1 MRKENSSFK
10 TDFLSE
16 AGTFMENRD
25 YFAYVELDDR
35 ACWIVADGCDND
47 VEVRSAE
54 MAVQCLLENFTHRP
68 TMSKRKLESYLQEAQ
83 DWLRLE
89 SRRVRLKASLIMVV
103 TDYTRIVWAVAGNAR
118 LYHFR
123 GGRLLGQSKD
133 LSLAQAM
140 ADRESISAYKVDRHE
155 ERHNLL
161 QYVGKPEGLEPFI
174 SKKTALND
182 GDVLLLVTPGMWESV
197 DVPEMLDSLEDT
209 EDPTALVDTLEEV
222 LLSKQQPVIG
232 NYTAA
237 AVYVDKV
244 YKEDKKK
251 WSKWV
256 KRIALVMIPVI
267 IAAGF
272 AIYYKSRTAARMA
285 EGLANM
291 LEYEQTGDTYVEE
304 RNYAQALKSY
314 SEARAEAKKLKDKV
328 HIALYGVKYK
338 KVDLIVAGD
347 GFLKD
352 GDYEKALTQYKKA
365 KEETKNDGLYD
376 QQELDQKISQ
386 IDEYVRIAAI
396 VQEADLKAEGQ
407 DYSAAVLLY
416 KQARKAALNVGFADG
431 EKEIKT
437 KLDEAE
443 AKIAELV
450 KEQKLLKAENL
461 EKRGDR
467 SFAAGNYEAA
477 IDAYTQAQAIYQ
489 EIAVLEPVFKLER
502 SIGKAEDKLNPV
514 PSPAAGGDAGMGDG
528 GGAGSDGTG
537 SGSEANSAAG
547 GSSAG
552 SGNASSSA
560 GNNSGASGSGG
571 TGNNSGASGSGADAS
586 GAGGTA
592 NSTADA
598 GSSAGSGAGT
608 GGGTVD
614 ATPAATPAPTK
625 APDQEATQQANT
637 TG

>member
-54 MAVQCLLENFTHRP
+54 MAVQCLLENFTHKP

-89 SRRVRLKASLIMVV
+89 SRRVRLKVSLIMVV

-123 GGRLLGQSKD
+123 GGRLLQQSKD

-140 ADRESISAYKVDRHE
+140 ADRESISSYKVDRHE

-237 AVYVDKV
+237 AIYVDKV

-285 EGLANM
+285 ESLANM

-347 GFLKD
+347 GFLKE

-416 KQARKAALNVGFADG
+416 KQARKAALNVGFVEG

-489 EIAVLEPVFKLER
+489 EIAVLEPVLKLER

-514 PSPAAGGDAGMGDG
+514 PSPAAGGDAGTGDG
-528 GGAGSDGTG
+528 GGAGNTGTG
-537 SGSEANSAAG
+537 SGANSDAG

-560 GNNSGASGSGG
+560 GNNG
-571 TGNNSGASGSGADAS
+571 GASGSGADAS

-608 GGGTVD
+608 SGGAVA
-614 ATPAATPAPTK
+614 ATPAATPTPTSV
-625 APDQEATQQANT
+625 PSDLEATEQANT

>member
-47 VEVRSAE
+47 LDVRSAE
-54 MAVQCLLENFTHRP
+54 MVVQCLLENFTHKP
-68 TMSKRKLESYLQEAQ
+68 TMSKRKLEAYLQEAQ

-89 SRRVRLKASLIMVV
+89 SRRVRLKASLIMVA

-123 GGRLLGQSKD
+123 GGRLLQQSKD

-182 GDVLLLVTPGMWESV
+182 GDVLLLVTPGIWESV
-197 DVPEMLDSLEDT
+197 DLPEMLDSLEDT

-222 LLSKQQPVIG
+222 LLSKQQPIIG

-272 AIYYKSRTAARMA
+272 AIYYKGRTAARIA
-285 EGLANM
+285 EGIANM

-365 KEETKNDGLYD
+365 KEETKSDELYD

-386 IDEYVRIAAI
+386 IDEYVRIAAM
-396 VQEADLKAEGQ
+396 VQEADLLAEGQ

-416 KQARKAALNVGFADG
+416 KQARKAALNVGFAEG

-489 EIAVLEPVFKLER
+489 EIAVLEPVLKLER

-514 PSPAAGGDAGMGDG
+514 PSPAAGGDAGTGSD
-528 GGAGSDGTG
+528 GGAGSAGSSGSGNGASNAGAG
-537 SGSEANSAAG
+537 SGSGANSDAG

-560 GNNSGASGSGG
+560 GTNSV
-571 TGNNSGASGSGADAS
+571 ASGSGADANP
-586 GAGGTA
+586 AGGTA
-592 NSTADA
+592 NNTADA
-598 GSSAGSGAGT
+598 GASAGSGAGT
-608 GGGTVD
+608 SGGE
-614 ATPAATPAPTK
+614 APANPAATPAM